1 MIEGVE
7 AIVKYL
13 PAVMTKNLRSTILFC
28 AAFCLPSIIALA
40 ADLTIPLSGP
50 VSRKE
55 VKLQCDEHAQA
66 LGLPTGPFVVTYLNG
81 DGNSLAVL
89 PINGHSLIF
98 SGVISADGSRYAAQ
112 RFIWWD
118 VGSRGIHLFAD
129 SGQLKEQTSCHV
141 VR

>member
-1 MIEGVE
+1 M
-7 AIVKYL
+7 KKL
-13 PAVMTKNLRSTILFC
+13 LRSTILLSILC
-28 AAFCLPSIIALA
+28 LSSLMAAA

-50 VSRKE
+50 ISQKR

-66 LGLPTGPFVVTYLNG
+66 LGLPAGPFAVTYLNG

-89 PINGHSLIF
+89 PINGHPLIF

-118 VGSRGIHLFAD
+118 VGSRGIHLYAD
-129 SGQLKEQTSCHV
+129 SGQVKEQTACHV
-141 VR
+141 AQ